1 MVTIHIVN
9 TKNVRYNQGMSSEQ
23 ININTLENQK
33 IIDVNI
39 TPKVDINFLI
49 SRARAEKRKENKL
62 NYILFGIIC
71 AVILTLGIILSL

>member
-1 MVTIHIVN
+1 
-9 TKNVRYNQGMSSEQ
+9 MSSEQ
-23 ININTLENQK
+23 LNINTLENQK
-33 IIDVNI
+33 IVDVNI

-49 SRARAEKRKENKL
+49 SRARAQKRKENKL

>member
-1 MVTIHIVN
+1 
-9 TKNVRYNQGMSSEQ
+9 MSSEQ

>member
-1 MVTIHIVN
+1 MVTIDVVN
-9 TKNVRYNQGMSSEQ
+9 NKNGRYNQWMSSEQ
-23 ININTLENQK
+23 ININTLQNQK

-62 NYILFGIIC
+62 NYILFGMIC

>member
-1 MVTIHIVN
+1 
-9 TKNVRYNQGMSSEQ
+9 MSSEQ
-23 ININTLENQK
+23 LNINTLENQK
-33 IIDVNI
+33 IVDVNI

>member
-9 TKNVRYNQGMSSEQ
+9 IKNGRYNQWMSSEQ

>member
-9 TKNVRYNQGMSSEQ
+9 IKNGRYNQWMSSEQ

-71 AVILTLGIILSL
+71 TVILTLGIILTL

>member
-1 MVTIHIVN
+1 MVTIDVVN
-9 TKNVRYNQGMSSEQ
+9 NKNGRYNQWMSSEQ
-23 ININTLENQK
+23 ININTLQNQK

>member
-9 TKNVRYNQGMSSEQ
+9 IKNGRYNQWMSSEQ

-71 AVILTLGIILSL
+71 TVILTLGIILSL

>member
-1 MVTIHIVN
+1 MVTIYVVN
-9 TKNVRYNQGMSSEQ
+9 NKNGRYNQWMSSEQ

>member
-9 TKNVRYNQGMSSEQ
+9 IKNGRYNQWMSSEQ

-62 NYILFGIIC
+62 NYILFSIIC

>member
-1 MVTIHIVN
+1 MVTIDVVN
-9 TKNVRYNQGMSSEQ
+9 NKNGRYNQWMSSEQ

>member
-1 MVTIHIVN
+1 MVTIDVVN
-9 TKNVRYNQGMSSEQ
+9 NKNGRYNQWMSSEQ

-62 NYILFGIIC
+62 NFILFGIIC
-71 AVILTLGIILSL
+71 AVILILGIILSL

>member
-9 TKNVRYNQGMSSEQ
+9 IKNGRYNQWMSSEQ

-49 SRARAEKRKENKL
+49 SRARAQKRKENKL

>member
-9 TKNVRYNQGMSSEQ
+9 IKNGRYNQWMSSEQ

-49 SRARAEKRKENKL
+49 SRARAQKRKENKL

-71 AVILTLGIILSL
+71 TVILTLGIILSL

>member
-1 MVTIHIVN
+1 MVTIDVVN
-9 TKNVRYNQGMSSEQ
+9 NKNGRYNQWMSSEQ
-23 ININTLENQK
+23 ININTLQNQK

-62 NYILFGIIC
+62 NFILFGIIC
-71 AVILTLGIILSL
+71 AVILILGIILSL

>member
-1 MVTIHIVN
+1 MVTIDVVN
-9 TKNVRYNQGMSSEQ
+9 NKNGRYNQWMSSEQ
-23 ININTLENQK
+23 ININTLQKQK

>member
-9 TKNVRYNQGMSSEQ
+9 IKNGRYNQWMSSEQ

-49 SRARAEKRKENKL
+49 SRARAQKRKENKL

-71 AVILTLGIILSL
+71 TVILTLGIILTL

>member
-9 TKNVRYNQGMSSEQ
+9 IKNGRYNQWMSSEQ

-62 NYILFGIIC
+62 NYILFAIIC